1 MSDFIEISLTMNP
14 FLFGSLVLAAFWL
27 LTLLALKSRKLK
39 KDVKEFWW
47 ASFTCSWL
55 GATEPLFVPEYWTPP
70 SVLRVWRWD
79 FESFLFCF
87 AIGGIAAV
95 LTELAPVMR
104 MLKRLDSFL
113 TLSAR
118 RVVRG
123 KGTAFSTQG
132 TDPEHVR
139 IENMLLVAIFVGM
152 FGATSQFGLN
162 IIFDAAIVCLVTA
175 IFVGWRRPGLR
186 WQIFGGGVTF
196 LLLYTVV
203 LVVTGLVYP
212 NFYDHWNIAALTD
225 IWFLGAPLEEYMF
238 AVTFGL
244 IWAPLYEAWKDEPAT
259 AAARHRAQYDV
270 GPSG

>member
-1 MSDFIEISLTMNP
+1 MSDFIQISLTMNP

-27 LTLLALKSRKLK
+27 LTLLMLKGRRLK
-39 KDVKEFWW
+39 KDVREFWW

-55 GATEPLFVPEYWTPP
+55 GATEPLFVPAYWTPP

-104 MLKRLDSFL
+104 LLKRLDLFL

-118 RVVRG
+118 RAVGR
-123 KGTAFSTQG
+123 KGTAFSTRSI
-132 TDPEHVR
+132 DPEHVR
-139 IENMLLVAIFVGM
+139 IENMLLVAVFVGM

-162 IIFDAAIVCLVTA
+162 IIFDAAIVCVVTA
-175 IFVGWRRPGLR
+175 MFVGWRRPGLR
-186 WQIFGGGVTF
+186 WQIFGGGLTF

-212 NFYDHWNIAALTD
+212 NFYEHWNVAELTR
-225 IWFLGAPLEEYMF
+225 IRFLGAPLEEYMF

-244 IWAPLYEAWKDEPAT
+244 IWAPLYEAWKDEPT
-259 AAARHRAQYDV
+259 LSDPNIVPNKTLDPH
-270 GPSG
+270 